1 MLRNKYTQAKTK
13 YELIDKLT
21 IYISNVLCYQYMYG
35 TFSTFFSY
43 LIKFWYCK
51 KFSNEQVGRVYLALT
66 SRLRRW

>member
-13 YELIDKLT
+13 YELINKLT

-43 LIKFWYCK
+43 LINFDIAKNSAMNK
-51 KFSNEQVGRVYLALT
+51 
-66 SRLRRW
+66 